1 MDDDRADD
9 HGGFVFGDER
19 AADADA
25 TDDRVPRRAV
35 AAAVFVVALLL
46 FAAVAYP
53 FVSSA
58 VTGLFGGGSDDTG
71 AANGTTEPGST
82 VGDTSGGE
90 LAGEQATTTD
100 TPRERADTT
109 SDARTPTDTTTATA
123 TATDGSTPT
132 ATPAPTR
139 TDTTE
144 TATADTATAAAP
156 TVESFTVTD
165 RSAGG
170 TARFDVGWNVT
181 DADSDLVAVR
191 VTIVADPDGEA
202 RTVAQR
208 RFDAGGARTA
218 GEGTFEVPEGSGAA
232 YEIGIE
238 VVDGGDNTAFELTRV
253 VADGEPDS

>member
-58 VTGLFGGGSDDTG
+58 VTGLFGGGSDDAG
-71 AANGTTEPGST
+71 AANGTTEP
-82 VGDTSGGE
+82 GDTSGGE
-90 LAGEQATTTD
+90 LAGEQTTTTD
-100 TPRERADTT
+100 APGERADTT
-109 SDARTPTDTTTATA
+109 PDVRTPTDTAKATA

-132 ATPAPTR
+132 ATPTPTR

-144 TATADTATAAAP
+144 TATADTATSAAP

-218 GEGTFEVPEGSGAA
+218 GGGSFEVPEGSGAA

-238 VVDGGDNTAFELTRV
+238 VADGGDNTAFELTRV

>member
-19 AADADA
+19 AAEADA

-58 VTGLFGGGSDDTG
+58 VTGLFGGGSDDAG
-71 AANGTTEPGST
+71 ATNGTTEPG
-82 VGDTSGGE
+82 DTSGSQ

-100 TPRERADTT
+100 APGERVDTT
-109 SDARTPTDTTTATA
+109 PDARTPTDTATATATA

-132 ATPAPTR
+132 ATPTPTR

-144 TATADTATAAAP
+144 TATAETVTSAAP
-156 TVESFTVTD
+156 TIESFTVTD
-165 RSAGG
+165 RSADG

-208 RFDAGGARTA
+208 RFDAGGAQSA

-238 VVDGGDNTAFELTRV
+238 VVDGSDNTAFELTRV
-253 VADGEPDS
+253 VADGERDS